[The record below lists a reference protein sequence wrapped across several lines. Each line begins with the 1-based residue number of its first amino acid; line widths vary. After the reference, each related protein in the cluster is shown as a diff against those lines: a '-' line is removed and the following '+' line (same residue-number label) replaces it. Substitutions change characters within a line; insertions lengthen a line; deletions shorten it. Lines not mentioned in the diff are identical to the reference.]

1 MSVGETSP
9 QYPALW
15 VSRCEQYRLIR
26 CPDDIQYILQRWQS
40 PKFRSLSFH
49 LSYQSIDNPLGF
61 DIDFECLPATEEELL
76 AKRPQADAGLLVG

>member
-15 VSRCEQYRLIR
+15 ISVCEQYRLIR

-40 PKFRSLSFH
+40 PKFRNLSFH
-49 LSYQSIDNPLGF
+49 VNYQSIDDPLGF
-61 DIDFECLPATEEELL
+61 DIDFEGLPATEEELL
-76 AKRPQADAGLLVG
+76 AKRPQAEEGVPLG

>member
-1 MSVGETSP
+1 MTIGETSP

-15 VSRCEQYRLIR
+15 VSVCEQHRLIR

-40 PKFRSLSFH
+40 PKFRNLSFH
-49 LSYQSIDNPLGF
+49 LSYQSIDNPPGF
-61 DIDFECLPATEEELL
+61 DIDFEGLPATEEELF